1 VYRVVVISVDGK
13 LIRQVNMKFKVVIVI
28 LFAPSLLYAQSYKKL
43 YERKLNLGLDDLILV
58 EHHLS
63 QHPANPNH
71 LLISGMYVHPTDKNE
86 YKCFSIVSTDNGISW
101 GHLKIFQVPEGAD
114 PWAEIMSN
122 GAAVYTVLGID
133 KLFAFRSL
141 DAGMTWEKDSVD
153 LGTEHDHEVVLV
165 NEKSKRFFISSV
177 KGYSVYINYSNDF
190 GKEFP
195 FPKTFKF
202 STLNL
207 NTLTPV
213 MINDTTLLVPF
224 VTFQKRI
231 INTTDKLENRTLNK
245 ILNWIVPY
253 NINSSTFGVPSLICE
268 ECEKGFP
275 VLSVDN
281 SRSKFNNRLY
291 YVCSNQSN
299 NEILCYFSS
308 NIGRNWSDYK
318 VIKKY
323 NAIPHTLKNKFTGI
337 PQAVVNN
344 KGILGIVWQ
353 DRTDDVNGKCNALYF
368 SFSSDG
374 GISFNEPYRISTE
387 LSCMENTEN
396 SWAGERY
403 KSGGDYLGF
412 IAKPN
417 GNFLITWA
425 DSRNGNSQLYISEIS
440 IQ

>member
-1 VYRVVVISVDGK
+1 MK
-13 LIRQVNMKFKVVIVI
+13 LKI
-28 LFAPSLLYAQSYKKL
+28 LIAILVAPFFLNAQMHKKL

-71 LLISGMYVHPTDKNE
+71 LLISGMYVHPTDSSN
-86 YKCFSIVSTDNGISW
+86 YKCFSIISTDNGVSW

-122 GAAVYTVLGID
+122 GTTVYTVLGMD

-141 DAGMTWEKDSVD
+141 DAGITWEKDSVD
-153 LGTEHDHEVVLV
+153 LGTAHDHEVVLV
-165 NEKSKRFFISSV
+165 DEKSKRFFISSV
-177 KGYSVYINYSNDF
+177 KGSGVYINHSNNF

-202 STLNL
+202 STLNS

-224 VTFQKRI
+224 NTFQKRV
-231 INTTDKLENRTLNK
+231 INASGKLENRTLQK

-275 VLSVDN
+275 VLTVDN
-281 SRSKFNNRLY
+281 SNSKFNNRLY
-291 YVCSNQSN
+291 YVCSNQST
-299 NEILCYFSS
+299 NEILCYFS
-308 NIGRNWSDYK
+308 NDMGKNWSEYK
-318 VIKKY
+318 VVKNY
-323 NAIPHTLKNKFTGI
+323 NTKPHTPKNKFTGI

-344 KGILGIVWQ
+344 KGILGIAWQ

-368 SFSSDG
+368 SYSTDG
-374 GISFNEPYRISTE
+374 GISFSKPFRVTTE
-387 LSCMENTEN
+387 LSCMENAQN

-425 DSRNGNSQLYISEIS
+425 DSRNGNSQLYMAEIDLH
-440 IQ
+440 